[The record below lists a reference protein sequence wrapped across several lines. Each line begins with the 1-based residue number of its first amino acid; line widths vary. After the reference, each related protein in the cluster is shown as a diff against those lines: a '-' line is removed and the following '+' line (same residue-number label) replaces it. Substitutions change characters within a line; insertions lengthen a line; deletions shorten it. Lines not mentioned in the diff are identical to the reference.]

1 MAKLVS
7 ILFAVAVAFA
17 TASLAIA
24 SSEVSGTEE
33 AARACRQEALVGHL
47 RVGRLLPSLGPQ
59 VSEHRARMISLCN
72 SLAQTKGEAAAELL
86 SQCLSEAAN
95 GPRVLHNGRDL
106 DRDHVARQKSLCR
119 KISTK

>member
-1 MAKLVS
+1 MVKLVS
-7 ILFAVAVAFA
+7 ILFAVAVALA

-47 RVGRLLPSLGPQ
+47 RVGRLLPSMGPQ
-59 VSEHRARMISLCN
+59 VSEHRTRMISLCN
-72 SLAQTKGEAAAELL
+72 SLAQAKGQTTADLL
-86 SQCLSEAAN
+86 SQCLSEAAK

-119 KISTK
+119 KLATK

>member
-1 MAKLVS
+1 MVKLCAIIFTVTAA
-7 ILFAVAVAFA
+7 LA

-24 SSEVSGTEE
+24 SSEASST
-33 AARACRQEALVGHL
+33 ADTARACRQEALVGHL
-47 RVGRLLPSLGPQ
+47 RVGRLLPSMGPQ

-72 SLAQTKGEAAAELL
+72 SLAQAKGGAAADLL
-86 SQCLSEAAN
+86 SQCLSEAAK

-119 KISTK
+119 KLAAK